1 MKKMWEKIKNM
12 DSHRRN
18 HIVMRV
24 GVALF
29 AILVIYR
36 FVAFGINQ
44 HKSVFNMTRDAEL
57 HGVPVSVMDAKKT
70 DGVIFE
76 PLFVNDNRG
85 YVSSMRVARFKP
97 GQKITGGGEVV
108 SVSAS
113 LDLDTGMHVVRTR
126 GAKNGAH
133 TVEIRENGFYVPT
146 DAVKNGTVFVVR
158 DGVAH
163 AVSINV
169 VRGDG
174 EHTMISGVS
183 DGDVIITSHIADGDL
198 VRVIK

>member
-18 HIVMRV
+18 HILMRV
-24 GVALF
+24 GVVVF

-36 FVAFGINQ
+36 FVAFGLDQ
-44 HKSVFNMTRDAEL
+44 HRTVFNLARDAEL
-57 HGVPVSVMDAKKT
+57 NGVPVSVVEMNKV

-76 PLFVNDNRG
+76 PLFVNNNRA
-85 YVSSMRVARFKP
+85 YVSGMRVARFKS
-97 GQKITGGGEVV
+97 GQKITGGGEVI

-126 GAKNGAH
+126 GVTNGAH
-133 TVEIRENGFYVPT
+133 TVEIRDNGFYVPT
-146 DAVKNGTVFVVR
+146 DAVKNSTVFVVR
-158 DGVAH
+158 DGAAH
-163 AVSINV
+163 AVPVTV

-174 EHTMISGVS
+174 ENTMITGVAN
-183 DGDVIITSHIADGDL
+183 GDIVITSHITDGEL
-198 VRVIK
+198 VKVIK

>member
-126 GAKNGAH
+126 GANNGAH

-198 VRVIK
+198 VRVIE

>member
-126 GAKNGAH
+126 GANNGAH